1 MLVAIRRFIFVVS
14 WMPRE
19 RVVSE
24 NNRGGAM
31 NLSRVLFILIAVSCG
46 GCGQQETV
54 DNSGVEAMGRGDF
67 RTAIEEF
74 TVLIEKQPEMAG
86 AYAYRGMAYFS
97 LAREDPANIDKAI
110 ADFSKAIELKPK
122 EEELAR
128 LLGHRASAYYSQKK
142 YQLAIDDLSTSI
154 KLDPYA
160 EGNYLGRADCRY
172 ELKDYEG
179 SVEDLRKAA
188 QIAPQNVL
196 VLAKLAERSADI
208 GLYTESMKA
217 CEQFLKLAPPTELH
231 LGHRIRANIFYRQ
244 GKYQEAINEFTK
256 SLESFP
262 NDLNSCHFRG
272 MSRIAVKDYE
282 GAKNDFSKS
291 IEMNELSGK
300 PELRKTLVEAYHQRA
315 YCHEQMG
322 DREQAIADFTSA
334 LEIDPK
340 MVLLYIHR
348 GRVMIEDGRP
358 EDAVENFTELIKQ
371 APSAKAYRARSA
383 AHKAAGNAKAA
394 SEDEAQAAR
403 RENPKKGS

>member
-31 NLSRVLFILIAVSCG
+31 NLSRVFFILIAVSCG

-128 LLGHRASAYYSQKK
+128 LLGQRAKAYIAQQKL
-142 YQLAIDDLSTSI
+142 QLAIDDLTTLI
-154 KLDPYA
+154 RLHPDI
-160 EGNYLGRADCRY
+160 EGNYVFRAECRY
-172 ELKDYEG
+172 AKQDPEG
-179 SVEDLRKAA
+179 AVEDLRKAA

-196 VLAKLAERSADI
+196 VLAKLAERTGDI
-208 GLYTESMKA
+208 GLFTESLKA
-217 CEQFLKLAPPTELH
+217 CDRFIELAPPTEQH
-231 LGHRIRANIFYRQ
+231 LGHRIRANIYFRQ
-244 GKYQEAINEFTK
+244 KKFKEAIDEF
-256 SLESFP
+256 SMVLGRFPADADAHYHRGLARLQIGQLE
-262 NDLNSCHFRG
+262 D
-272 MSRIAVKDYE
+272 
-282 GAKNDFSKS
+282 
-291 IEMNELSGK
+291 
-300 PELRKTLVEAYHQRA
+300 
-315 YCHEQMG
+315 
-322 DREQAIADFTSA
+322 AIADFTKAIEAQPKLLLAYLQRALCHEKTGNRESA
-334 LEIDPK
+334 IDDLTQAISMAPQK
-340 MVLLYIHR
+340 PEPYFHR
-348 GRVMIEDGRP
+348 GRLLVEAGKPKEAI
-358 EDAVENFTELIKQ
+358 ENFTELIKQ